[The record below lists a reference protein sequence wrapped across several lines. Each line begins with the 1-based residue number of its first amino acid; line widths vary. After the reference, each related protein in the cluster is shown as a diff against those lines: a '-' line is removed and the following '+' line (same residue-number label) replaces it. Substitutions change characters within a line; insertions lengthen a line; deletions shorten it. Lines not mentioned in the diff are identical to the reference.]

1 MAALAFHS
9 FSKTIDIPAGLRR
22 QPLEAWQ
29 TSARLNGLLRRS
41 GIRVLGDLHGRKVVD
56 FAWERNC
63 GFKTLHELDWL
74 ARRASRDCGRA
85 ETATSAGNGSLPLP
99 GSSGSCRTTA
109 DAQQDEVG
117 FAIPESVCQ
126 LQFHELP
133 MTTRLANVVCSIGAQ
148 TLGDLT
154 GRSSFELLQYKAC
167 GWRTLGE
174 IQHLIERAISGE
186 FDDAQIEESA
196 AAAEL
201 LTLLEQGMAKLS
213 PRENQFLLARI
224 GGEDLPCLSFAEI
237 GRQSALTRAR
247 VQQLVVRALDSLRK
261 IWGPRIPRLLEL
273 VKRRCLSTVC
283 PLTPALLEHWISES
297 PRSFRLSTK
306 AQVRLIAALDENIPC
321 WPEKRHRAG
330 RIDDSTRK
338 LDLDLANLAREAGGH
353 IAVAEA
359 YRKLIH
365 ERHRRLTI
373 GEYLRILRRVR
384 CTAVE
389 FKDPHIP
396 IVRLRPRSAGL
407 RISVCRFGAK
417 ATSHQP
423 QAKFVH
429 ERFNG
434 SPQIASSVNV
444 KPSEDAVVRQ
454 LPDDPGRPRA
464 AISS

>member
-1 MAALAFHS
+1 MAALAFQC

-41 GIRVLGDLHGRKVVD
+41 GIRMLGDLHGRKVVD

-63 GFKTLHELDWL
+63 GAKTLHELDSL
-74 ARRASRDCGRA
+74 ARRAESGA
-85 ETATSAGNGSLPLP
+85 PTNGNVPLLHN
-99 GSSGSCRTTA
+99 G
-109 DAQQDEVG
+109 DG

-133 MTTRLANVVCSIGAQ
+133 ITTRLANVVRSIGAR
-148 TLGDLT
+148 TLGDLK
-154 GRSSFELLQYKAC
+154 GRSTFELLQYKAC

-186 FDDAQIEESA
+186 FDEAQIEEST

-213 PRENQFLLARI
+213 PRERQFLLARI
-224 GGEDLPCLSFAEI
+224 GGEGLPCLSFAEI

-247 VQQLVVRALDSLRK
+247 VQQVVAKAVDNLRK
-261 IWGPRIPRLLEL
+261 DWGPRVPRLLEL
-273 VKRRCLSTVC
+273 VNRRCLSMVC
-283 PLTPALLEHWISES
+283 PLTPALLEQWIAES
-297 PRSFRLSTK
+297 PRSFRLSTN

-321 WPEKRHRAG
+321 WPEKHHRAG

-359 YRKLIH
+359 YRKLTH

-384 CTAVE
+384 CAAVE

-396 IVRLRPRSAGL
+396 IVRLRPRPAGL
-407 RISVCRFGAK
+407 RILCRFPAK
-417 ATSHQP
+417 ATNHQP

-429 ERFNG
+429 ERFNC

-444 KPSEDAVVRQ
+444 KPSEHVVAGIG
-454 LPDDPGRPRA
+454 DPSLG
-464 AISS
+464 

>member
-1 MAALAFHS
+1 MAAIAFHP
-9 FSKTIDIPAGLRR
+9 FSKTIDIPADLRGE
-22 QPLEAWQ
+22 PLEGCQ
-29 TSARLNGLLRRS
+29 TSVRLTGVLRRS
-41 GIRVLGDLHGRKVVD
+41 GVRVLGDLHGRKVVD

-63 GFKTLHELDWL
+63 GFKTLHELDSL
-74 ARRASRDCGRA
+74 ARRAESGAR
-85 ETATSAGNGSLPLP
+85 TNGNVPLP
-99 GSSGSCRTTA
+99 QNVAS
-109 DAQQDEVG
+109 

-133 MTTRLANVVCSIGAQ
+133 ITTRLANVVRSIGAR

-154 GRSSFELLQYKAC
+154 GRSTFELLQYKAC

-186 FDDAQIEESA
+186 FDESHTDDS

-201 LTLLEQGMAKLS
+201 LTLLEQGLAKLS
-213 PRENQFLLARI
+213 PRERQFLLARI

-247 VQQLVVRALDSLRK
+247 VQQVVARAVDNLRK
-261 IWGPRIPRLLEL
+261 TWGPRVPRLLEL
-273 VKRRCLSTVC
+273 VNRRCLSVVC
-283 PLTPALLEHWISES
+283 PLTPALLEQWIGDC
-297 PRSFRLSTK
+297 RKRFRLSRK

-321 WPEKRHRAG
+321 WPEKDHRAG

-338 LDLDLANLAREAGGH
+338 LDVDLANLARESGGH
-353 IAVAEA
+353 IAVVEA
-359 YRKLIH
+359 YRKLTH

-384 CTAVE
+384 CTVVE

-396 IVRLRPRSAGL
+396 IVRLRPRPAGL

-417 ATSHQP
+417 ATNHQP

-464 AISS
+464 VISS